1 MLWKTHRNHEL
12 QFSARESYIW
22 NQPLCPH
29 ICCCHWLDGCFIV
42 ITTLACAIAQLS
54 VLENYSIKSYVAAL
68 SVARCCNFDTLNS
81 CIGLYLENIDLFD
94 DALSLVSG
102 FMLLLGALL
111 GNIDNLKL
119 KFALRWENIGWP
131 FDSCW
136 CPQTKRDLR
145 LDSIQ
150 SKEASVWWI

>member
-1 MLWKTHRNHEL
+1 M
-12 QFSARESYIW
+12 
-22 NQPLCPH
+22 
-29 ICCCHWLDGCFIV
+29 
-42 ITTLACAIAQLS
+42 ACAIAQLS

-102 FMLLLGALL
+102 YMLLLGALL

-131 FDSCW
+131 FDFPFGAHRRNAIFDSTRFNRKKQACGGY
-136 CPQTKRDLR
+136 KRWPSAGRIHCFSLNFEPR
-145 LDSIQ
+145 R
-150 SKEASVWWI
+150 SVGMMDEG